1 MPDAD
6 AQSALNQ
13 AAVLADQARLVASH
27 HHIASL
33 PNTFMPF
40 AFMPIAF
47 MAVAYMPIA
56 FMPIAIIAGAL
67 WKPAYQSRRDTS
79 LAGLH

>member
-33 PNTFMPF
+33 PNTFMPI

-47 MAVAYMPIA
+47 
-56 FMPIAIIAGAL
+56 IAGAL
-67 WKPAYQSRRDTS
+67 WQPAYQSRRDTS